1 MDPTVYQ
8 NIITPE
14 GIWLRMFVLLPGP
27 PTAQL
32 SGKLLQSKA
41 DCDAHGVD
49 RFEALSYTWG
59 SPTHKGPVAV
69 NGRVCLLGGNLYAAL
84 LALRYEDR
92 PRILW
97 IDAICINQDDI
108 DEKNMHVPQMH
119 YVYQRASRVV
129 IWLGRAFEDSDL
141 AFAHVDMLCET
152 GDVDD
157 FAAKV
162 ASSGGLSDSD
172 VVNGLIWRPLYT
184 LFGLPWWRRMWVLQ
198 EAYFA
203 NLSESIVMCGNEI
216 RPWSQVIIASD
227 LLQFEKTRIRTI
239 SPQLPLTLYIKLLGS
254 VANTLFEMRESPA
267 KRSLW
272 YALRNTARL
281 RLATDP
287 RDKIFALLNLL
298 EKEEWPCEPDYSLD
312 TAELYTRVALHFMR
326 KLNSL
331 AILSQCAVYDSA
343 EEDKL
348 LRKEL
353 ARDHLSGLPSWVPD
367 WTLIKMTVPLS
378 GSHGIGSPEQTPLPV
393 CDPPPFHMESDR
405 ILVVRGII
413 SETIVKTAETQFR
426 RLSYGLPTLSTDSGM
441 EGFFETVR
449 SLRAEIKPTDES
461 HIDTEWALL
470 TGQNGNKPAHEFFAI
485 PDFSREDYVNY
496 RKSGSLEPTQ
506 AFFNTADKRT
516 MARRI
521 AATSLGRL
529 ALVPAAAD
537 AGDCVAYLVSCLSG
551 VLLRSVQRAGA
562 EAGKQ
567 SDASTEY
574 YRVIEEAYV
583 EGCDAEAVLA
593 VEQEN
598 IRELRLQ

>member
-172 VVNGLIWRPLYT
+172 VVNGLIWRPLCT

-239 SPQLPLTLYIKLLGS
+239 SPRLPLTLYIKLLGS

-378 GSHGIGSPEQTPLPV
+378 GSHGIGSPEQIPLPV

-413 SETIVKTAETQFR
+413 RETIVKTAETQFR

-449 SLRAEIKPTDES
+449 SLRAETKPTDEG

-470 TGQNGNKPAHEFFAI
+470 TGQHGNKPAHEFFAI
-485 PDFSREDYVNY
+485 LDFSREDYVKY
-496 RKSGSLEPTQ
+496 RKSGSPEPTQ